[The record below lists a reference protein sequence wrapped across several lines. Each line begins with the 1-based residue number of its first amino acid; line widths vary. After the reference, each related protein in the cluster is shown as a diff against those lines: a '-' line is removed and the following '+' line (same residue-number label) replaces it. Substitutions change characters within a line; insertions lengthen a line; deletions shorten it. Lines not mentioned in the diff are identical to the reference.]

1 MIVTVLAISSVSE
14 RAAIIFFSFLLI
26 KAKKVNN
33 VQAMKEIAIKV
44 IPTLSLIR
52 LLTISKHSIDMDK
65 TILVISDK

>member
-1 MIVTVLAISSVSE
+1 MIVTVLAISSVRE
-14 RAAIIFFSFLLI
+14 RAAMIFFSFLLI

-33 VQAMKEIAIKV
+33 MHVMKEIAIKV

-52 LLTISKHSIDMDK
+52 VLTISKHSIDIDK